1 MASSDNTPLG
11 RMNKIDE
18 ILDEYESSIGLSK
31 FTEKV
36 MDEDAKKYLSM
47 DRTQIEKL
55 SVQEC
60 GEAALML
67 GGLSFHIQR
76 CWNREMSRVNWAE
89 SLLKK
94 TIAGEELQYKG
105 SWDSQYSQAIKNN
118 DYANDLLKLKNYAKQ
133 RADRITYL
141 ASSAKNM
148 SDLYKNL
155 QLAKAMK

>member
-1 MASSDNTPLG
+1 MAEPDKTPLG
-11 RMNKIDE
+11 RMNRIDE

-31 FTEKV
+31 FKEKAID
-36 MDEDAKKYLSM
+36 DEVKKYLSM
-47 DRTQIEKL
+47 DRNQIEKL

-76 CWNREMSRVNWAE
+76 CFNREMSRVNWADG
-89 SLLKK
+89 LLKK
-94 TIAGEELQYKG
+94 TISGEELQYRG
-105 SWDSQYSQAIKNN
+105 SWESQYNQAIKNN

-133 RADRITYL
+133 RADRLTYL

-155 QLAKAMK
+155 QMAKVMK

>member
-1 MASSDNTPLG
+1 MAESDNTPLG

-18 ILDEYESSIGLSK
+18 ILDEYETSIGLSRFK
-31 FTEKV
+31 EQA
-36 MDEDAKKYLSM
+36 MEDEVKKYLSM
-47 DRTQIEKL
+47 DRNQIEKL
-55 SVQEC
+55 SLQEC

-76 CWNREMSRVNWAE
+76 CFNRENSRVNWADN
-89 SLLKK
+89 LLKK
-94 TIAGEELQYKG
+94 TIAGEELQYRG
-105 SWDSQYSQAIKNN
+105 SWESQYNQAVKHN

-133 RADRITYL
+133 RADRLTYL

-155 QLAKAMK
+155 QMAKAMK

>member
-1 MASSDNTPLG
+1 MAEPDKTPLG

-31 FTEKV
+31 FKEKAID
-36 MDEDAKKYLSM
+36 DEVKKYLSM
-47 DRTQIEKL
+47 DRNQIEKL

-76 CWNREMSRVNWAE
+76 CFNREMSRVNWADG
-89 SLLKK
+89 LLKK
-94 TIAGEELQYKG
+94 TISGEELQYRG
-105 SWDSQYSQAIKNN
+105 SWESQYNQAIKNN

-133 RADRITYL
+133 RADRLTYL

-155 QLAKAMK
+155 QMAKVMK

>member
-1 MASSDNTPLG
+1 MAESDKSPLG

-31 FTEKV
+31 FTEKAID
-36 MDEDAKKYLSM
+36 DEAKKYLSM
-47 DRTQIEKL
+47 DRNQIEKL
-55 SVQEC
+55 SIQEC

-76 CWNREMSRVNWAE
+76 CFNREMSRVNWAE
-89 SLLKK
+89 NLLKK
-94 TIAGEELQYKG
+94 TIAGEELQYRG
-105 SWDSQYSQAIKNN
+105 SWESQYNQAIKNN
-118 DYANDLLKLKNYAKQ
+118 DYASDLLKLKNYAKQ
-133 RADRITYL
+133 RADRLTYL

-155 QLAKAMK
+155 QMAKAMK

>member
-1 MASSDNTPLG
+1 MAESDKSPLG
-11 RMNKIDE
+11 RMNRIDE
-18 ILDEYESSIGLSK
+18 ILDEYELSIGLSK
-31 FTEKV
+31 FTEKSID
-36 MDEDAKKYLSM
+36 DEAKKYLSM
-47 DRTQIEKL
+47 DRNQIEKL
-55 SVQEC
+55 SIQEC

-76 CWNREMSRVNWAE
+76 CFNREMSRVNWAD

-94 TIAGEELQYKG
+94 TIAGEELQYRG
-105 SWDSQYSQAIKNN
+105 SWESQYNQAVKNN

-133 RADRITYL
+133 RADRLTYL

-155 QLAKAMK
+155 QMAKAMK